1 MSIIILNYL
10 KNKNYFILLF
20 ITLFIISRV
29 YFISFENNNNSYLDI
44 NFNNFFDKLY
54 HHQSTSIGY
63 FILTYFY
70 KSILGNF
77 YTTNNAIIMNSIYS
91 LVSIYLLLK
100 TIKNKNVLTFIIF
113 FIYSILL
120 IPYET
125 WRPFHWDHINLVI
138 ISFLI
143 FSYFKFI
150 NDKKNYYLLF
160 LSSTLLVLFNSI
172 GIIVFFFI
180 LTYIFFIK
188 NLKIKIKLLF
198 LIPIFLILIVMFKN
212 FFISKNFAPTSM
224 GGANLIQRSIHA
236 IGLENYYKMISLNSK
251 KYPEWWLN
259 IHNKIKDKKI
269 KNINTHISVHA
280 HGLLD
285 GPKNRSESFSD
296 LKSSIIQEYK
306 KNNELKK
313 IIDLEESI
321 IKKKINSGIG
331 YNINN
336 IGYYYMTKGKKVF
349 IQACINY
356 PFEMFVGKIGSKGF
370 VLTAL
375 QMISHSSLFPRYYES
390 HNVQWNKWLEILN
403 KTFKFVFH
411 ILLVCS
417 IFIFF
422 RIIKNKFYN
431 KNIKFYLI
439 ICLLTFLFVSLTSI
453 ITCCENPRLMVMYSP
468 MIIYICYFNIV
479 NFISFKNI

>member
-1 MSIIILNYL
+1 MSVKIFNYF
-10 KNKNYFILLF
+10 KNKNCYILFFIG
-20 ITLFIISRV
+20 LFIISRV
-29 YFISFENNNNSYLDI
+29 CFISFENNNNSYLDI

-54 HHQSTSIGY
+54 YHQSTSVGY

-77 YTTNNAIIMNSIYS
+77 YTTNNAIIINSIYS
-91 LVSIYLLLK
+91 LISIYLLSK
-100 TIKNKNVLTFIIF
+100 TINNKNVLTFIIF

-143 FSYFKFI
+143 FSFSKFI
-150 NDKKNYYLLF
+150 NNKKNYYLLL

-172 GIIVFFFI
+172 GVLVFFFI
-180 LTYIFFIK
+180 LTYIFFIGS
-188 NLKIKIKLLF
+188 LKIRTKILF
-198 LIPIFLILIVMFKN
+198 LIPLFLILIVMFKN

-236 IGLENYYKMISLNSK
+236 IGLENYYKMINFNSE
-251 KYPEWWLN
+251 KYPKWWIN
-259 IHNKIKDKKI
+259 IHNKIKNKKF
-269 KNINTHISVHA
+269 KSINTHISIHA
-280 HGLLD
+280 HGLSD
-285 GPKNRSESFSD
+285 GPKNRSESFED
-296 LKSSIIQEYK
+296 LKSILIREYK

-313 IIDLEESI
+313 IIDLEKSI
-321 IKKKINSGIG
+321 IKKNSGIG

-336 IGYYYMTKGKKVF
+336 IGYNYMAEGKKVF

-370 VLTAL
+370 ALTAL

-403 KTFKFVFH
+403 KIFKLVFH
-411 ILLVCS
+411 ILLACS

-422 RIIKNKFYN
+422 KIIKNKFYN
-431 KNIKFYLI
+431 NNVKFYLI
-439 ICLLTFLFVSLTSI
+439 ICLLTFLFVSITSI
-453 ITCCENPRLMVMYSP
+453 LTCCENPRLMVMYSP
-468 MIIYICYFNIV
+468 MIIYICYFNMI
-479 NFISFKNI
+479 NLINFKNI

>member
-143 FSYFKFI
+143 F
-150 NDKKNYYLLF
+150 
-160 LSSTLLVLFNSI
+160 
-172 GIIVFFFI
+172 
-180 LTYIFFIK
+180 
-188 NLKIKIKLLF
+188 
-198 LIPIFLILIVMFKN
+198 
-212 FFISKNFAPTSM
+212 
-224 GGANLIQRSIHA
+224 
-236 IGLENYYKMISLNSK
+236 
-251 KYPEWWLN
+251 
-259 IHNKIKDKKI
+259 
-269 KNINTHISVHA
+269 
-280 HGLLD
+280 
-285 GPKNRSESFSD
+285 
-296 LKSSIIQEYK
+296 
-306 KNNELKK
+306 
-313 IIDLEESI
+313 
-321 IKKKINSGIG
+321 
-331 YNINN
+331 
-336 IGYYYMTKGKKVF
+336 
-349 IQACINY
+349 
-356 PFEMFVGKIGSKGF
+356 
-370 VLTAL
+370 
-375 QMISHSSLFPRYYES
+375 
-390 HNVQWNKWLEILN
+390 
-403 KTFKFVFH
+403 
-411 ILLVCS
+411 
-417 IFIFF
+417 
-422 RIIKNKFYN
+422 
-431 KNIKFYLI
+431 
-439 ICLLTFLFVSLTSI
+439 
-453 ITCCENPRLMVMYSP
+453 
-468 MIIYICYFNIV
+468 
-479 NFISFKNI
+479 